1 MATVVT
7 DDPAKSRYEL
17 FVDDEL
23 AGFANYEVGSDRITV
38 MHVEVDPQ
46 RAGHGLGRVL
56 VDEMLADVRRRELSL
71 VPVCPYTRKVVAE
84 NQAAYLDLVPADVR
98 EEFDLPR

>member
-1 MATVVT
+1 MATVVA

-23 AGFANYEVGSDRITV
+23 VGFALYELGPGRITV
-38 MHVEVDPQ
+38 AHVEVEPQ
-46 RAGHGLGRVL
+46 RSGHGLGRVL
-56 VDEMLADVRRRELSL
+56 VDEMLADVRRRRLDL
-71 VPVCPYTRKVVAE
+71 VPACPFTRKVVAE

-98 EEFDLPR
+98 EEFDLPS